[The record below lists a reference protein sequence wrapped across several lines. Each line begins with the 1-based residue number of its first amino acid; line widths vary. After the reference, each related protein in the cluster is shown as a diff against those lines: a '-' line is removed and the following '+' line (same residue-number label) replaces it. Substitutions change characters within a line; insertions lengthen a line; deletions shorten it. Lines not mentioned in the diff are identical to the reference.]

1 MTQEKC
7 IRCGWDWDGEP
18 SKWRRGSATPDGVC
32 NTCWYSEIMELRSPE
47 RASAREMCSCG
58 SGLPRYE
65 GACPACY
72 PSVQRATADSALCL
86 VRTVGTDEPLP
97 RCEAYPKCVCGGP
110 EGWPDEPRS
119 SAARHARVISGT
131 GDSGERRE
139 LAALVRGLRDRPGE

>member
-1 MTQEKC
+1 MTRYVDASGANVQRC
-7 IRCGWDWDGEP
+7 DRCGNRMPLWGCDRNGDSICDDCE
-18 SKWRRGSATPDGVC
+18 RAARAATPC
-32 NTCWYSEIMELRSPE
+32 P
-47 RASAREMCSCG
+47 CG

-86 VRTVGTDEPLP
+86 VRMVGTDEPLP

-110 EGWPDEPRS
+110 EGWPDEPRA

-139 LAALVRGLRDRPGE
+139 LAALVRGLRERREN